1 MGFFVYGECHFSG
14 KFFLT
19 RTSPD
24 PLLVF
29 FWDIFILDTMKT
41 DIKESQLDNLI
52 INFFDEDYY
61 PDYGW
66 EDASFYEKELESYDD
81 YNFYIN
87 DNLAYTYFHDGS
99 MEINKWLIDDL
110 NSRFGDRWIPLFKRW
125 FEMNTGLTVYDMIT
139 ENVISESVDKDTK
152 KINLLYSLIK
162 ELLEKY
168 SWFESFEIVEEQFQ
182 LKEEVIPTYIF
193 VVKDK
198 NDYWGY
204 DNDELNE
211 EIDFIFSM
219 LFPYEDG
226 NPIAV
231 WDIKF
236 I

>member
-1 MGFFVYGECHFSG
+1 M
-14 KFFLT
+14 K
-19 RTSPD
+19 
-24 PLLVF
+24 
-29 FWDIFILDTMKT
+29 IIL
-41 DIKESQLDNLI
+41 KESQLDDLI

-66 EDASFYEKELESYDD
+66 EDASFYEKELESYDN

-87 DNLAYTYFHDGS
+87 DDLAYTYFDDGS

-110 NSRFGDRWIPLFKRW
+110 NSRFGDKWKLLFKRW
-125 FEMNTGLTVYDMIT
+125 FEMNTGLTVYDMVT

-168 SWFESFEIVEEQFQ
+168 SWFKSFEMVKKKFKWQGEYVPNYVFEIKAEQG
-182 LKEEVIPTYIF
+182 
-193 VVKDK
+193 
-198 NDYWGY
+198 WGY
-204 DNDELNE
+204 DINELNE
-211 EIDFIFSM
+211 EIEFIFRV
-219 LFPYEDG
+219 LFPHEEKK
-226 NPIAV
+226 PITV